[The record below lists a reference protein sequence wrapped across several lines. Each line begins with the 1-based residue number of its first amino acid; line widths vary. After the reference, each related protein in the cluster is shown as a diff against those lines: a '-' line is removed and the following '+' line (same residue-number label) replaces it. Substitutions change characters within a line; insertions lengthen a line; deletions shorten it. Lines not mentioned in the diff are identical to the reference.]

1 MKRGESVATAG
12 VSFVPRCLGINLH
25 RNVMLVP

>member
-12 VSFVPRCLGINLH
+12 VSFAPRRLGINLH
-25 RNVMLVP
+25 RNVMLVS